1 MKDFKRFLIKAKK
14 NTYALSGE
22 RRETTLA
29 DGAKELSYKSGDFY
43 YRDRYYGS
51 DQFVGEEVVFLN
63 NKVFWVMN
71 YSGWCLKAVISKSE
85 IYNFLKKCLRKV
97 SVNNPFRGPSEYQ
110 SSDYI
115 YRNKV
120 KGDIDNFVGE
130 EFVYYKNKKIYGLKY
145 HGGLV
150 K

>member
-22 RRETTLA
+22 RGENTLA
-29 DGAKELSYKSGDFY
+29 DGARELSYKFENFY

-51 DQFVGEEVVFLN
+51 NPFAGEEVVFLN
-63 NKVFWVMN
+63 NKSFWVMN
-71 YSGWCLKAVISKSE
+71 YSGRCLKAVISKNE
-85 IYNFLKKCLRKV
+85 IYNFLKKCLRKANA
-97 SVNNPFRGPSEYQ
+97 NNPFRGPSEYQ
-110 SSDYI
+110 SGDYI
-115 YRNKV
+115 YRNKT
-120 KGDIDNFVGE
+120 KGDIDNFYGE
-130 EFVYYKNKKIYGLKY
+130 EFIYYKNKRIYELMY

>member
-22 RRETTLA
+22 REEKVLA
-29 DGAKELSYKSGDFY
+29 DGARELIYKSKDFF

-51 DQFVGEEVVFLN
+51 DPFVGEEVVFLN
-63 NKVFWVMN
+63 DEPFWVMN
-71 YSGWCLKAVISKSE
+71 YAGRCFKKIIPKNEVYS
-85 IYNFLKKCLRKV
+85 FLKKCLRKV
-97 SVNNPFRGPSEYQ
+97 TVDSPFRGPSEYH
-110 SSDYI
+110 SGDYI
-115 YRNKV
+115 YKNKT
-120 KGDIDNFVGE
+120 KGEISNFYGE
-130 EFVYYKNKKIYGLKY
+130 ESVYYKNKRIYGLKY

>member
-22 RRETTLA
+22 RGENTLA
-29 DGAKELSYKSGDFY
+29 DGARELGYKSKDFY

-51 DQFVGEEVVFLN
+51 DPFIGEEVVFLN
-63 NKVFWVMN
+63 NKSLWVMN
-71 YSGWCLKAVISKSE
+71 YSGRCLKTVVSKNE

-97 SVNNPFRGPSEYQ
+97 NANNPFRGPNEYQ
-110 SSDYI
+110 SGDYI
-115 YRNKV
+115 YKNKT
-120 KGDIDNFVGE
+120 KGDIDNFIGN
-130 EFVYYKNKKIYGLKY
+130 EFIYYKNKKIYELRY
-145 HGGLV
+145 HGGLT